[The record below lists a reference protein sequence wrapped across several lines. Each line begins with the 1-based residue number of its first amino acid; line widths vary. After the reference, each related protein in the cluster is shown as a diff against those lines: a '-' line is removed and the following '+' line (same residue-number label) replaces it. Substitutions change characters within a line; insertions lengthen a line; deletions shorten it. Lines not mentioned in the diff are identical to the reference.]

1 MHENFEF
8 PDKTDD
14 KEWQES
20 IFEAFSKETDR
31 AVGIISVCY
40 LDTVLQ
46 GLIKAAFIK
55 DAKIDNLFKNDR
67 LLQSFYSKINIA
79 YFSGLIPKII
89 YTDLILINEIRNRFA
104 HGIEA
109 NITFS
114 DKVVSRKIDDF
125 SQLPPEVINIY
136 PLKLKYILI
145 VVHIGS
151 YLRGYT
157 SGITKLKW
165 LRPSEAAKDDKLKFQ
180 KLILTPSEI
189 KGLIE
194 GKKIKRKI

>member
-1 MHENFEF
+1 
-8 PDKTDD
+8 
-14 KEWQES
+14 
-20 IFEAFSKETDR
+20 
-31 AVGIISVCY
+31 
-40 LDTVLQ
+40 
-46 GLIKAAFIK
+46 
-55 DAKIDNLFKNDR
+55 
-67 LLQSFYSKINIA
+67 
-79 YFSGLIPKII
+79 
-89 YTDLILINEIRNRFA
+89 
-104 HGIEA
+104 
-109 NITFS
+109 
-114 DKVVSRKIDDF
+114 VSRKIDDF